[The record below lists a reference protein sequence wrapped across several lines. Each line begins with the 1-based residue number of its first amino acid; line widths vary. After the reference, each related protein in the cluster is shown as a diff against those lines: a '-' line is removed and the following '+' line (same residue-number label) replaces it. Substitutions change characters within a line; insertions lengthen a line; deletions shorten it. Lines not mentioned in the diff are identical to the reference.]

1 MQNVLLIS
9 NNIVREGYY
18 IISLFYHTLIQLFS
32 LHSSEKISK
41 TKIFHLVFAFS
52 WACYNLLHAVCLTQ
66 TSRLETREIEIKKK
80 DKSNLKPLFIEQL
93 L

>member
-9 NNIVREGYY
+9 KNIFREGYY
-18 IISLFYHTLIQLFS
+18 IISCFFDILIQIFL
-32 LHSSEKISK
+32 LQSSEKISK
-41 TKIFHLVFAFS
+41 RKIFHLVFAFS

>member
-9 NNIVREGYY
+9 ENMFRGGYY
-18 IISLFYHTLIQLFS
+18 IISCFYHTLIQLFL

-41 TKIFHLVFAFS
+41 AKMFHLVFAFS

>member
-9 NNIVREGYY
+9 KNIFREGYY
-18 IISLFYHTLIQLFS
+18 IISCFYTLIQLF
-32 LHSSEKISK
+32 LLQSSEKISK
-41 TKIFHLVFAFS
+41 RKIFHLVFAFS